1 MSVHSVLILDYGSQY
16 TQLIARKV
24 RELGVYCEIHP
35 FHRPLP
41 DLLAHAPN
49 AVILS
54 GGPASVDEANAP
66 TLPAGLLETGLP
78 ILGICYG
85 CQLLAHTLGGHVARS
100 DSREFGRATLTKSG
114 PSRLLGRLGDA
125 PTTVWMSH
133 SDRIERLPEGFSVI
147 ARTDSGVMAAM
158 EHREKNVFG
167 LQLHP
172 EVHHTADGKA
182 ILSAFL
188 FDIAGLSADW
198 SPERFITTTLARIEA
213 QVGDGHVICGLS
225 GGVDSAV
232 AAALVH
238 KAIGD
243 RLHCIF
249 VDSGLLRH
257 GEAHDVVKTFRDE
270 LGLPL
275 TAVDA
280 SERFFGAIAGTTDPE
295 TKRKAIGK
303 AFIDVFEEAARTFK
317 DAKFLCQ
324 GTLYPDVIES
334 VSVRGPSATIKTHH
348 NVGGLPERMH
358 LALIEPLRELFK
370 DEVRLVGRDLGLPD
384 RVLMRQPFP
393 GPGLAI
399 RVLGEVTPTRVRT
412 LQGADRITR
421 EELEKLP
428 DHDQIW
434 QSFAVLLPVKTVGV
448 MGDNRTYEE
457 VCAIRA
463 VMSVDGM
470 TADVFPVPHATL
482 SRIATRIVN
491 EVPGINRVVYDVTS
505 KPPGTIEWE

>member
-54 GGPASVDEANAP
+54 GGPASVDEPNAP

-85 CQLLAHTLGGHVARS
+85 CQLLAHTLGGRVARS
-100 DSREFGRATLTKSG
+100 DSREFGRATLTKAG

-133 SDRIERLPEGFSVI
+133 SDRIEQTPEGFSVI

-238 KAIGD
+238 KAISIASLSTRGS
-243 RLHCIF
+243 C
-249 VDSGLLRH
+249 G
-257 GEAHDVVKTFRDE
+257 
-270 LGLPL
+270 
-275 TAVDA
+275 TA
-280 SERFFGAIAGTTDPE
+280 RPTT
-295 TKRKAIGK
+295 
-303 AFIDVFEEAARTFK
+303 
-317 DAKFLCQ
+317 
-324 GTLYPDVIES
+324 S
-334 VSVRGPSATIKTHH
+334 
-348 NVGGLPERMH
+348 
-358 LALIEPLRELFK
+358 
-370 DEVRLVGRDLGLPD
+370 
-384 RVLMRQPFP
+384 
-393 GPGLAI
+393 
-399 RVLGEVTPTRVRT
+399 
-412 LQGADRITR
+412 
-421 EELEKLP
+421 
-428 DHDQIW
+428 
-434 QSFAVLLPVKTVGV
+434 
-448 MGDNRTYEE
+448 
-457 VCAIRA
+457 
-463 VMSVDGM
+463 
-470 TADVFPVPHATL
+470 
-482 SRIATRIVN
+482 
-491 EVPGINRVVYDVTS
+491 
-505 KPPGTIEWE
+505 

>member
-1 MSVHSVLILDYGSQY
+1 MGPMSVIVLDYGSQY

-24 RELGVYCEIHP
+24 RELGVFCEIHP
-35 FHRPLP
+35 FHKPLSE
-41 DLLAHAPN
+41 LLAHAPQ

-54 GGPASVDEANAP
+54 GGPASVDEPDAP
-66 TLPAGLLETGLP
+66 SLPKGLLETRLP

-85 CQLLAHTLGGHVARS
+85 CQLLAHSLGGRVARS
-100 DSREFGRATLTKSG
+100 DSREFGRATLVKDG
-114 PSRLLGRLGDA
+114 PSRLLGRVA
-125 PTTVWMSH
+125 ETASTVWMSH
-133 SDRIERLPEGFSVI
+133 SDRIERPPEGFTVT
-147 ARTDSGVMAAM
+147 ARTESGVLAAM
-158 EHREKNVFG
+158 ENTEKNLYG

-172 EVHHTADGKA
+172 EVHHSLPGRD
-182 ILSAFL
+182 ILTAFL
-188 FDIAGLSADW
+188 FDIAKLTPDW
-198 SPERFITTTLARIEA
+198 SPRHFITTTLARIEA

-238 KAIGD
+238 RAIGD

-257 GEAHDVVKTFRDE
+257 GEAADVVKTFRDE

-280 SERFFGAIAGTTDPE
+280 SERFFAAIAETTDPE
-295 TKRKAIGK
+295 RKRKAIGK
-303 AFIDVFEEAARTFK
+303 AFIDVFEEAARAFK
-317 DAKFLCQ
+317 DARFLCQ

-370 DEVRLVGRDLGLPD
+370 DEVRLVGKDLGLPD

-412 LQGADRITR
+412 LQEADRITR

-470 TADVFPVPHATL
+470 TADVFPVPHTAL